1 MGTSLVL
8 EEHPL
13 PDGQR
18 AETSEVGLQGF
29 SGISVKSLLEKSRLW
44 LPARLVP
51 KRRMCG
57 LGNFS
62 SLLMMKR
69 DSVSHRGR
77 PNIICAGDRL
87 QSKSGVLRSCSMAH
101 RKRSWSRLPVGSAFN
116 FRWRLAIFTA
126 TSALPLNCG
135 KATEDRQCCTSHKR
149 RKFSVSLL

>member
-8 EEHPL
+8 EEHSL

-18 AETSEVGLQGF
+18 AEMSGVGLQGF
-29 SGISVKSLLEKSRLW
+29 SGIGIKSSFEKPPLW

-77 PNIICAGDRL
+77 PNIICAGERL
-87 QSKSGVLRSCSMAH
+87 LSKSGVL
-101 RKRSWSRLPVGSAFN
+101 
-116 FRWRLAIFTA
+116 
-126 TSALPLNCG
+126 
-135 KATEDRQCCTSHKR
+135 
-149 RKFSVSLL
+149 